1 MLSSRITISLAPWS
15 SVGEFKDSKEGGP
28 SIGTTADDCEGPGM
42 FSSHCAVWEPT
53 GGGGSCESTGTGSRS
68 PC

>member
-1 MLSSRITISLAPWS
+1 MLSSRITISLAPRS

-28 SIGTTADDCEGPGM
+28 SIGTTADDCEGPGTS
-42 FSSHCAVWEPT
+42 SSHRAVWEPT
-53 GGGGSCESTGTGSRS
+53 GGGGNCESPGTESRS